1 MLRCKA
7 LFIIV
12 LFPGFSAFFAGLFD
26 ASLRAQPAAAPLTLA
41 GAVDAALDANPEVR
55 RAREQI
61 DEFNLRVR
69 SVRADA
75 LPKLAFA
82 GAFQR
87 TRDPG
92 LRNSPFFSRLAAG
105 GEPLPPGALDAF
117 YFGTYSYQF
126 EVEQPVYQFGRVGH
140 ALEAARQELQGV
152 QADVRVVENRVSL
165 DAAQAYFDLLLA
177 RARREVLESEREAR
191 ERQLRQVND
200 QLELGEATRL
210 DSLQAGV
217 ALANLRPEVLMAD
230 NAIRVALTR
239 LNETLG
245 RAPLE
250 PFQPAEEL
258 IDDGNPP
265 ELPDVDALLAL
276 AGANRPELQRYA
288 LSRRVLEEAEG
299 VIRADTLPEI
309 SARASVG
316 INSFQMQNLARAEL
330 HGWNVGVNFRWTLFD
345 GQRTSAT
352 IGQYRSQRRQSQLE
366 EQAFRA
372 RLARDL
378 ERSVGD
384 WRQALATIEVAGLAV
399 GQGAEAR
406 RVAEELFSLGAAT
419 FLNVLDAER
428 ALRQAELARL
438 QAHHSARS
446 ALAEIKTLIGLRPDA
461 PDSALASSAA
471 PALPGSLL
479 PGSFTFSHA
488 R

>member
-1 MLRCKA
+1 MLRCCKA
-7 LFIIV
+7 LVVV
-12 LFPGFSAFFAGLFD
+12 LFLLLFGGL
-26 ASLRAQPAAAPLTLA
+26 SSRLQAQPAAQPLTLA
-41 GAVDAALDANPEVR
+41 AAVDAALEANPEVQ

-61 DEFNLRVR
+61 AEFNLRVR

-75 LPKLAFA
+75 LPRLDFA

-92 LRNSPFFSRLAAG
+92 LRNSPFFSRLAAS

-117 YFGTYSYQF
+117 YFGTYFYQL

-165 DAAQAYFDLLLA
+165 DVAQAYFDLLLA
-177 RARREVLESEREAR
+177 RARREVLESERDAR

-217 ALANLRPEVLMAD
+217 AVANLRPEVLIAD
-230 NAIRVALTR
+230 NDIRVALTR

-245 RAPLE
+245 RGPLE

-258 IDDGNPP
+258 TADGNTPD
-265 ELPDVDALLAL
+265 LPAVEALLAL
-276 AGANRPELQRYA
+276 AAANRPELQRYA

-299 VIRADTLPEI
+299 VVRADTRPEV
-309 SARASVG
+309 SARASLG
-316 INSFQMQNLARAEL
+316 INSFQLQNLSRAEL

-378 ERSVGD
+378 ERAVGD
-384 WRQALATIEVAGLAV
+384 WRQALATVEVAGLAV
-399 GQGAEAR
+399 EQGAEAR
-406 RVAEELFSLGAAT
+406 RVSEELFSLGAAT

-461 PDSALASSAA
+461 PDSDLASSAA
-471 PALPGSLL
+471 PALPGSLM
-479 PGSFTFSHA
+479 PGGFTFSHP